1 MLYWLSLKTC
11 WNISLE
17 SIVRI
22 DSLSQK
28 VYSCARCFI
37 CPWRLTLH
45 PLESR
50 LRRMTHMDCIDFFA
64 YSFWSIL
71 LLGDTHKRLQEEK
84 RVSLRYLF
92 LPALLLPAHSST
104 KIWLHPSTKVSAQVG
119 YPSIQLQGLLTTASS
134 VPSRK
139 VFPLLSSKN
148 HAASPQW
155 GQVCC
160 PPFALWV
167 GCWTPEDR
175 MTTILPQLRQVFLPP
190 LGDGS
195 VVSPSPHQSSLPQA

>member
-45 PLESR
+45 PLESC

-64 YSFWSIL
+64 YGFWSVL

-119 YPSIQLQGLLTTASS
+119 YPSIQLQVLLTTASS
-134 VPSRK
+134 CPFSPKVVMVPHSGWSQ
-139 VFPLLSSKN
+139 VLYQPLSVSLSSYCMHVLN
-148 HAASPQW
+148 TLFRSAICFVP
-155 GQVCC
+155 G
-160 PPFALWV
+160 P
-167 GCWTPEDR
+167 
-175 MTTILPQLRQVFLPP
+175 
-190 LGDGS
+190 
-195 VVSPSPHQSSLPQA
+195 